1 MAQLKTKRTFVG
13 SRAVRTLGALTLGA
27 GMTLGGLSL
36 AWAGDEVPG
45 PDEVRALGYNTLT
58 FQDEFDGSE
67 LDTSKW
73 VWHLVAS
80 IPTLTLKPNTLIP
93 RKMSAFQVVF
103 FA

>member
-1 MAQLKTKRTFVG
+1 MALLKTKRTFVG

-58 FQDEFDGSE
+58 LS
-67 LDTSKW
+67 
-73 VWHLVAS
+73 
-80 IPTLTLKPNTLIP
+80 LIHIYSVNHVGW
-93 RKMSAFQVVF
+93 RS
-103 FA
+103 

>member
-1 MAQLKTKRTFVG
+1 MALLKTKRTFVG

-58 FQDEFDGSE
+58 FQDEFNGM
-67 LDTSKW
+67 
-73 VWHLVAS
+73 
-80 IPTLTLKPNTLIP
+80 LTLKPNTLTP

-103 FA
+103 FT